1 MPSFKKLTNIAG
13 LTVLFIASFV
23 YYMTAERTGSLW
35 DCGEFIL
42 GAYKLQV
49 VHPPGAGLFV
59 LIGRIFAWL
68 ATVFSSDKSD
78 IAFAVNLMSG
88 LCTAISAMCIA
99 WVTMILGKMS
109 LVGRDTE
116 PSTGQ
121 NIALTIGG
129 IAAGL
134 SSAFITSIWFSA
146 VEGEVYAMS
155 TMFTALTLWS
165 TIKWYHLPKED
176 EHDRWIVLSL
186 FFIGLSIGVH
196 LLSLLAAP
204 ALAMFYYYKKYDN
217 KSVTGL
223 ILSILG
229 GLGLLVFVQK
239 LVIVGIPTIW
249 AGFEKITVNS
259 FGLPFQSG
267 IYPTVLLLGGVA
279 YFLFKFAQKRGS
291 QFLQNLVFAASLI
304 VIAYSTIG
312 VVVIRA
318 NADTPVNMNTPSDAM
333 RLIPYL
339 NREQYGERPLL
350 KGPHYLAQPIG
361 IKKEDRWGRVG
372 NKYQVTDEKFDYE
385 WRPSDMI
392 LFPRIGHQDKADIH
406 QMYKERM
413 TGRGEGKPGFDYN
426 MKYFFQHQLGWMYF
440 RYFMWNFVGRQNFDQ
455 GTDLWTKKD
464 GNWMSGIKF
473 IDDNR
478 LYNSDLEPD
487 ELKNNPSRNKYYFIP
502 FLLGLLGMVFHFSK
516 SKKDF
521 VATLLLFI
529 VTGIG
534 IVIYSNQPPIEPRER
549 DYVLIGSFI
558 TFCIWIGFSALALGE
573 ILSQNFKLNGVSSG
587 AIGGVIALISPFLL
601 LTQNYD
607 DHDRSEHY
615 GSRDYAANFLR
626 SVDKDAIIFT
636 YGDNDTY
643 PLWYAQEVEDI
654 RRDVRV
660 VNLSLIQVDWYI
672 NKLRNKVNESSPIKM
687 TIPQEGY
694 NGKNLNQ
701 IFFSETPN
709 PGSINLLTAWK
720 KAADEAIKG
729 NGYPNIDYKNFYIP
743 FDKTKVKPGL
753 FEFDSLNVVDSIPVS
768 FGPNVKYLTKDDIA
782 ILDLIASNIQD
793 RPVYFSVT
801 CKNEKLQGLNDYMQL
816 EGLGLRIVPVKTPS
830 DRSFSIYGS
839 GRVNPDKHFNRV
851 MKDFTWGNF
860 DKVKTNLDKSY
871 MAAVQ
876 SMKLVMLRGAYSYL
890 NAQDSTRAAAMA
902 NKYFEAF
909 PHMNFPYDAGVMPF
923 INVLVQAKDF
933 TNAKKNMKI
942 MATEA
947 KSHAQFYQS
956 LSRENMGSFAQ
967 DIQGWIQ
974 VAGDLKQVAS
984 KVEDP
989 AFENEIKTIIGDS
1002 DVKLT
1007 DLINKMD
1014 GQQ

>member
-1 MPSFKKLTNIAG
+1 MPSFKKLINIAG
-13 LTVLFIASFV
+13 LTVLFIAFFV

-59 LIGRIFAWL
+59 LIGRIFTWF
-68 ATVFSSDKSD
+68 ATIFSDDPSN

-99 WVTMILGKMS
+99 WVTMLLGKMS
-109 LVGRDTE
+109 LVGRDEE
-116 PSTGQ
+116 PTDGQ

-217 KSVTGL
+217 KSVLGL
-223 ILSILG
+223 IGSIAG
-229 GLGLLVFVQK
+229 GIVLLFFVQR
-239 LVIVGIPTIW
+239 LVIVGIPSIW
-249 AGFEKITVNS
+249 AGFEKFNVNS
-259 FGLPFQSG
+259 LGLPFQSG
-267 IYPTVLLLGGVA
+267 VYPTFILLAGVA
-279 YFLFKFAQKRGS
+279 YFLFKFAHKRGN
-291 QFLQNLVFAASLI
+291 QFIQNMVFAASLI
-304 VIAYSTIG
+304 VVAYSTIG

-339 NREQYGERPLL
+339 NREQYGERPLV

-361 IKKEDRWGRVG
+361 VNREDRWGRVG
-372 NKYQVTDEKFDYE
+372 NEYKVTDEKFDYE
-385 WRPSDMI
+385 WKPSDMI

-413 TGRGEGKPGFDYN
+413 TGRGEGKPGFEYN
-426 MKYFFQHQLGWMYF
+426 MKYFVKHQLGWMYF

-455 GTDLWTKKD
+455 GTDLWNLKD
-464 GNWMSGIKF
+464 GNWISGVKPY
-473 IDDNR
+473 DDAR
-478 LYNSDLEPD
+478 LYNTDLEPD
-487 ELKNNPSRNKYYFIP
+487 ELKNNPARNKYYFIP

-521 VATLLLFI
+521 IATLLLFI

-558 TFCIWIGFSALALGE
+558 TFCIWIGFAALAIGE
-573 ILSQNFKLNGVSSG
+573 ILSKNLKLNGV
-587 AIGGVIALISPFLL
+587 IGGGIGGAIALISPFLL

-607 DHDRSEHY
+607 DHDRSQHF
-615 GSRDYAANFLR
+615 GSRDYAANFLN

-643 PLWYAQEVEDI
+643 PLWYAQEVENI

-687 TIPQEGY
+687 TIPQAGY
-694 NGKNLNQ
+694 DGKNMNQ

-709 PGSINLLTAWK
+709 PTRVNLLTAWK
-720 KAADEAIKG
+720 NAGVEAVKG
-729 NGYPNIDYKNFYIP
+729 NGYPNMEFKNFYIP
-743 FDKTKVKPGL
+743 FDRNKVKPGL
-753 FEFDSLNVVDSIPVS
+753 FQFDSLQVIDSIPVS
-768 FGPNVKYLTKDDIA
+768 FGASVKYLTKDDIA
-782 ILDLIASNIQD
+782 ILDLVASNIQD

-816 EGLGLRIVPVKTPS
+816 EGLGLRVIPVKTPS

-839 GRVNPDKHFNRV
+839 GRVDLEKHYNRV
-851 MKDFTWGNF
+851 MKDFKWGNF
-860 DKVKTNLDKSY
+860 DKHKTNIDKSY

-890 NAQDSTRAAAMA
+890 NAKDNTRAAAMA
-902 NKYFEAF
+902 NEYFESF

-933 TNAKKNMKI
+933 ESAKKNMKI
-942 MATEA
+942 MAGEA
-947 KSHAQFYQS
+947 KEYAQFYQS
-956 LSRENMGSFAQ
+956 LSKDEMSSFAQ
-967 DIQGWIQ
+967 DIQGWVQIG
-974 VAGDLKQVAS
+974 GDLKQTAA
-984 KVEDP
+984 KVEDA

-1002 DVKLT
+1002 DVKLSE
-1007 DLINKMD
+1007 LINKLG
-1014 GQQ
+1014 GQ